1 MNNSN
6 AVSPHVLVVDDHLPN
21 IDVLRSFL
29 EREGYRVLPATSG
42 EQALDIARER
52 RPDLILLD
60 VLMPE
65 MDGFTICRILKSSEE
80 TRSIPVILVTA
91 LQDPEHVVRGLEAG
105 ADDFVSK
112 PFIAAE
118 LLARVR
124 AHLRTKALHDELA
137 RQLDISQRQHAELQR
152 LETLKEALTEMI
164 VHDLNNPVTSILGNL
179 ELIRQLPPALSTP
192 QAEALE
198 AAINSTK
205 RLMRMIRNLID
216 LRHLED
222 GQWVLQRSPVD
233 IQELVRGVL
242 ADLDIPHMKP
252 ELSVEVAVAPA
263 TLWLD
268 RYLIER
274 VLANLLDNAVKYT
287 RSGGKVKV
295 EGEPA
300 EKCYRLSVSDQ
311 GPALPEALRERI
323 FEPAA
328 QLEAR
333 DAGLPRGIT
342 LGLTFAKLAVEA
354 HGGRMYV
361 EPHEGAG
368 NRFVVELPLR
378 PL

>member
-1 MNNSN
+1 MNNSK
-6 AVSPHVLVVDDHLPN
+6 ALSPHILVVDDHIPN

-29 EREGYRVLPATSG
+29 EREGYRVLPASSG
-42 EQALDIARER
+42 PEALARVQQDK
-52 RPDLILLD
+52 PDLILLD
-60 VLMPE
+60 VLMPD
-65 MDGFTICRILKSSEE
+65 MDGFTVCRMLKSAEE
-80 TRSIPVILVTA
+80 TRSIPIILVTA

-137 RQLDISQRQHAELQR
+137 RQLEISQRQHAELQH
-152 LETLKEALTEMI
+152 LETFKEALTEMI

-179 ELIRQLPPALSTP
+179 ELIRQLSPALSSP

-216 LRHLED
+216 LRHLEE
-222 GQWVLQRSPVD
+222 GRWMLQRSPVD
-233 IQELVRGVL
+233 IQELVRDVL
-242 ADLDIPHMKP
+242 ADLDIPHMKQG
-252 ELSVEVAVAPA
+252 LSVEVMVAPA

-268 RYLIER
+268 RCLIER

-333 DAGLPRGIT
+333 DAGLPRGVI

-354 HGGRMYV
+354 HGGRIYV
-361 EPHEGAG
+361 EPNESAG

-378 PL
+378 PT

>member
-29 EREGYRVLPATSG
+29 EREGYRVLSASSG
-42 EQALDIARER
+42 SEALARVQQDK
-52 RPDLILLD
+52 PGLILLD

-65 MDGFTICRILKSSEE
+65 MDGFTVCRILKSAEE
-80 TRSIPVILVTA
+80 TRSIPVIMVTA

-137 RQLDISQRQHAELQR
+137 RQLEIAQRQHAELQR

-179 ELIRQLPPALSTP
+179 ELIRQLPPALSAP
-192 QAEALE
+192 QQEALD
-198 AAINSTK
+198 AAISATR

-216 LRHLED
+216 LRHLEE
-222 GQWVLQRSPVD
+222 GRWMLQRTPVE
-233 IQELVRGVL
+233 IGQLAAQVL
-242 ADLDIPHMKP
+242 AELDIPHLRP
-252 ELSVEVAVAPA
+252 ELVTQVMLEPA

-274 VLANLLDNAVKYT
+274 VLANLLDNAIKYT
-287 RSGGKVKV
+287 RGEGPILV
-295 EGEPA
+295 EGQIA
-300 EKCYRLSVSDQ
+300 GGQYRLSVSDR
-311 GPALPEALRERI
+311 GPALPAHLRERI